1 MGSELGEDLPPNGA
15 AAAAVFAA
23 SIGGL
28 VLGIL
33 ALAADAMAAI
43 GRVLNFWN
51 PTGPLSGVTSAALLA
66 WLVAW
71 LVLSRLWSGRNLDLR
86 RINLLAATL
95 FAIGLLLTFP
105 PFMDLLQGK

>member
-1 MGSELGEDLPPNGA
+1 MGSELGGDLPPNGA
-15 AAAAVFAA
+15 GAAAVLAA
-23 SIGGL
+23 AIGGL
-28 VLGIL
+28 VLGIS
-33 ALAADAMAAI
+33 ALAADAVVGI
-43 GRVLNFWN
+43 GRLFNIWN
-51 PTGPLSGVTSAALLA
+51 PTRPLSGVTSAAILT

-86 RINLLAATL
+86 RINLLAAAL